1 MIFIRTEIPS
11 LYNNLNVHP
20 LEFNFSESYSLLA
33 QFMLL
38 NCGFKL
44 DRKKNKYYIPSRIWD
59 IVFVLFSYRKF
70 YSANTIHIQVEQPR
84 DLARDSGQRKLTYSL
99 QNHWHPRGEFISVG
113 YWTPIET
120 NLLSFTT

>member
-1 MIFIRTEIPS
+1 MIFIRIEIPS

-44 DRKKNKYYIPSRIWD
+44 DRKKNNCYIPDAAWER
-59 IVFVLFSYRKF
+59 V
-70 YSANTIHIQVEQPR
+70 
-84 DLARDSGQRKLTYSL
+84 
-99 QNHWHPRGEFISVG
+99 
-113 YWTPIET
+113 
-120 NLLSFTT
+120 